1 MFAVQK
7 RLRGGDAASKCMRML
22 DVVNLAGTIIST
34 IEYSLSSQ
42 LIVLPFTVIMTGS
55 VKWTIGFC
63 GV

>member
-7 RLRGGDAASKCMRML
+7 RLRGGDAASKCMML
-22 DVVNLAGTIIST
+22 DVVKLAGTMIST

-42 LIVLPFTVIMTGS
+42 LIVLSFTVIMTGS
-55 VKWTIGFC
+55 VKWTIGLC